1 MCNSLIYACV
11 IKLTFPFTL
20 YHVLKASGLL
30 GVDCLFYTFHQG
42 GIYTHTRTHTRLC
55 VFIRVH
61 PCVYVYTHMRV
72 YINIGGSTSLCRRA
86 LCIVSVCFTSL
97 VTTFCLVFFKWSC
110 LCSTKDCNSF
120 LEQGSYSVCV
130 AHGYTVGVEWGY
142 HKTKKNVF
150 KNGWGLV

>member
-42 GIYTHTRTHTRLC
+42 GIYTHAHTRLC

-61 PCVYVYTHMRV
+61 PRVYVHTHMRV
-72 YINIGGSTSLCRRA
+72 YINIGGSTSLCGRA
-86 LCIVSVCFTSL
+86 VCIVSVCFTSL
-97 VTTFCLVFFKWSC
+97 VTTFCLVF
-110 LCSTKDCNSF
+110 SF
-120 LEQGSYSVCV
+120 SNEV
-130 AHGYTVGVEWGY
+130 ACAAPKTVIHFLSKVAIL
-142 HKTKKNVF
+142 F
-150 KNGWGLV
+150 A